1 MVIGTEEQD
10 AFIRE
15 HSFAIVTTLR
25 KDGSPTNSA
34 VFVMLDGDDIT
45 FSTTEDRLKT
55 RTIEN
60 DSRVAVTLADGAE
73 PYRYLT
79 VEGSGSIQRDNIV
92 PAHIELNRMMRGDAT
107 WEPPENFEEML
118 KKQGRLIVRVKS
130 QRVSGILNRP

>member
-1 MVIGTEEQD
+1 MIGTEEQD
-10 AFIRE
+10 TFIRE
-15 HSFAIVTTLR
+15 HRFAIVTTLR

-34 VFVMLDGDDIT
+34 VFVVLDGDDIT
-45 FSTTEDRLKT
+45 FSTTADRLKT

-79 VEGSGSIQRDNIV
+79 VEGRGSIQRDNIV
-92 PAHIELNRMMRGDAT
+92 PMHIALNRMMRGDAA
-107 WEPPENFEEML
+107 WEPPESFEATL
-118 KKQGRLIVRVKS
+118 KQQGRLIVRVKS